1 MISFLKKNWIWI
13 LIAIIVFSW
22 WNKNKEYKQE
32 YIREVVGDYAMMEKK
47 GTKQLL
53 APAAIMSD
61 QALGGR
67 QVAPSETSDRVVI
80 QDTGLSLQVKDV
92 SKSIQEIE
100 RITGNFGG
108 FLVRSYLSKP
118 ESAASGNISVRVP
131 EEKRAEAME
140 AFKKEAVKVVSE
152 SVQGTDVTDEY
163 TDLQAQLEVLEKTKA
178 KFESILN
185 QTVEVKDLLEVQRE
199 LLSVQKQIDNVKGQQ
214 KFYEQSAKLSKIT
227 VYLSTD
233 DLALPYAPDNEWRP
247 KVVFKEAVRSLIL
260 TIRDLGSLLIWLIV
274 FSPIIIPV
282 ILIIRYFKKK
292 RQKLSTPL

>member
-1 MISFLKKNWIWI
+1 MINFLKKNWMWI
-13 LIAIIVFSW
+13 LLVIIGLFL
-22 WNKNKEYKQE
+22 WNRREEYG
-32 YIREVVGDYAMMEKK
+32 RSAVGGPSFEASSNQSSTY
-47 GTKQLL
+47 L
-53 APAAIMSD
+53 MSD
-61 QALGGR
+61 LSWGQKK
-67 QVAPSETSDRVVI
+67 VAPSETSDRVVI

-92 SKSIQEIE
+92 SQSIKEIE
-100 RITGNFGG
+100 RTTQELGG

-118 ESAASGNISVRVP
+118 ESAANGNISVRVP

-140 AFKKEAVKVVSE
+140 SFKKGAVKVVSE
-152 SVQGTDVTDEY
+152 SVSGSDVTDEY

-185 QTVEVKDLLEVQRE
+185 QAVEVKDLLEVQRE

-214 KFYEQSAKLSKIT
+214 KFYEQSVKLSKIT

-247 KVVFKEAVRSLIL
+247 KVVFKEAVRSLIR
-260 TIRDLGSLLIWLIV
+260 TVRDLGSLLIWLIV
-274 FSPIIIPV
+274 FSPIIISV

>member
-1 MISFLKKNWIWI
+1 MINFLKKNWIWI
-13 LIAIIVFSW
+13 LLVIIGLFL
-22 WNKNKEYKQE
+22 WNRREEYG
-32 YIREVVGDYAMMEKK
+32 RSTVGGPSFEASSNQSSTY
-47 GTKQLL
+47 L
-53 APAAIMSD
+53 MSD
-61 QALGGR
+61 LSLG
-67 QVAPSETSDRVVI
+67 QKTVAPSETSNRVVI

-92 SKSIQEIE
+92 SKSIKEIE
-100 RITGNFGG
+100 RTTQELGG

-140 AFKKEAVKVVSE
+140 AFKKGAVKVVSE
-152 SVQGTDVTDEY
+152 SVSGSDVTDEY

-178 KFESILN
+178 KFEEILN
-185 QTVEVKDLLEVQRE
+185 QAVEVKDLLAVQKE
-199 LLSVQKQIDNVKGQQ
+199 LISTQKQIDSVKGQQ

-247 KVVFKEAVRSLIL
+247 KVVFKEAVRSLIR
-260 TIRDLGSLLIWLIV
+260 TVRDLGSLLIWLVV

-282 ILIIRYFKKK
+282 ILIIRYFKK
-292 RQKLSTPL
+292 RQKKSLSTPL

>member
-1 MISFLKKNWIWI
+1 MINFLKKNWIWI
-13 LIAIIVFSW
+13 LIVIIVFSW

-32 YIREVVGDYAMMEKK
+32 YAREVVGDYAMMEKK
-47 GTKQLL
+47 STKQLL

-61 QALGGR
+61 RAFGGR
-67 QVAPSETSDRVVI
+67 QVTPSETSDRVVI

-92 SKSIQEIE
+92 SKSIKEIE
-100 RITGNFGG
+100 RTTQELGG
-108 FLVRSYLSKP
+108 FLIRSYLSKP

-185 QTVEVKDLLEVQRE
+185 QAVEVKDLLEVQRE

-260 TIRDLGSLLIWLIV
+260 TIRDLGSLLIWLVV

-282 ILIIRYFKKK
+282 MLIVRYFRK
-292 RQKLSTPL
+292 RQKKLSTPR

>member
-13 LIAIIVFSW
+13 LIVIIVFSW

-32 YIREVVGDYAMMEKK
+32 YIGEMVGDYAMMENKS
-47 GTKQLL
+47 TKQLL

-61 QALGGR
+61 QAFGGR
-67 QVAPSETSDRVVI
+67 QIAPSETSDRLVI

-92 SKSIQEIE
+92 NQSIKEIE
-100 RITGNFGG
+100 RTTQELGG

-118 ESAASGNISVRVP
+118 ESAANGNISVRVP

-140 AFKKEAVKVVSE
+140 AFKQGAVKVVSE
-152 SVQGTDVTDEY
+152 SVSGSDVTDEY

-185 QTVEVKDLLEVQRE
+185 QAVEVKDLLEVQRE
-199 LLSVQKQIDNVKGQQ
+199 LLSVQKQIDSVKGQQ

-233 DLALPYAPDNEWRP
+233 DLALPYARTMNGDQRW
-247 KVVFKEAVRSLIL
+247 SL
-260 TIRDLGSLLIWLIV
+260 
-274 FSPIIIPV
+274 
-282 ILIIRYFKKK
+282 KK
-292 RQKLSTPL
+292 RCVL

>member
-1 MISFLKKNWIWI
+1 MINFLKKNWIWI
-13 LIAIIVFSW
+13 LIVIIVFSW

-32 YIREVVGDYAMMEKK
+32 YAREVVGDYAMMEKK
-47 GTKQLL
+47 STKQLL

-61 QALGGR
+61 RAFGGR

-92 SKSIQEIE
+92 SKSIKEIE
-100 RITGNFGG
+100 RTTQELGG

-185 QTVEVKDLLEVQRE
+185 QAVEVKDLLEVQRE

-247 KVVFKEAVRSLIL
+247 KVVFKEAVRSLVL
-260 TIRDLGSLLIWLIV
+260 TIRDLGSLLIWLVV